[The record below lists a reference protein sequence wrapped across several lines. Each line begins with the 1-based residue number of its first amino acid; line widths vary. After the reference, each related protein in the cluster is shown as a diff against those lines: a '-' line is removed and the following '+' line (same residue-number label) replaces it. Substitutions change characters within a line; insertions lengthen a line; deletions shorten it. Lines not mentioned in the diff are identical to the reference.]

1 MRSTKIDVRIICD
14 HLKALK
20 FSSTLPYVFTEHGTL
35 MLASVLNTEI
45 AIAASVQVVRAFVQL
60 REMLTS
66 HKDLAQKIQD
76 LERKYD
82 SKFKVVFDALK
93 QLMARAAVKRKPIG
107 FTVQHN
113 K

>member
-1 MRSTKIDVRIICD
+1 
-14 HLKALK
+14 
-20 FSSTLPYVFTEHGTL
+20 